1 LVKDTLKQN
10 KNDQIKNYCI
20 VITGGVAT
28 GKSVVASMLRKLGYT
43 VIDADQ
49 VAREV
54 VQPGR
59 PALKMIAEAF
69 GQDLINHD
77 GQLNRSKLREI
88 IMRDDTARKKLEG
101 ILHPAIQTAFESTVK
116 TQKLGHGK
124 IFFYEAALVFEIGRD
139 HLFKECWAT
148 YCSEETQI
156 QRLQQRS
163 HLTRQQCLDIIRAQ
177 MPAALKAAKANRQI
191 DTEVGLAD
199 LEEIIKNL
207 VKVQKP

>member
-1 LVKDTLKQN
+1 MAKDMLKQN

-49 VAREV
+49 VARDV

-88 IMRDDTARKKLEG
+88 IMRDDTARRKLEG

-177 MPAALKAAKANRQI
+177 MPAGIKAAKAKRQI
-191 DTEVGLAD
+191 DTETSIAE
-199 LEEIIKNL
+199 LEESIKNL
-207 VKVQKP
+207 IMV

>member
-1 LVKDTLKQN
+1 LAKDTSKQN
-10 KNDQIKNYCI
+10 QNDQIKKYCI
-20 VITGGVAT
+20 AVTGGVAT
-28 GKSVVASMLRKLGYT
+28 GKSTAASILRKLGYT

-49 VAREV
+49 LARDL
-54 VQPGR
+54 VQPGQ
-59 PALKMIAEAF
+59 PALKIIAEAF
-69 GQDLINHD
+69 GQDLINLD

-88 IMRDDTARKKLEG
+88 VMRDDNARQKLEA
-101 ILHPAIQTAFESTVK
+101 IMHPAIQTAFESAVK

-124 IFFYEAALVFEIGRD
+124 LFFYEASLVFEVGRD

-177 MPAALKAAKANRQI
+177 MPAGIKAAKANRQI
-191 DTEVGLAD
+191 DTETSIAE
-199 LEEIIKNL
+199 LEENIKNL
-207 VKVQKP
+207 IKA

>member
-1 LVKDTLKQN
+1 MGKDTLKQN

-54 VQPGR
+54 VQSGR

-156 QRLQQRS
+156 LRLQQRS

-177 MPAALKAAKANRQI
+177 MPAGLKAAKANRQI
-191 DTEVGLAD
+191 DTEVGIAE
-199 LEEIIKNL
+199 LEENIKNL

>member
-1 LVKDTLKQN
+1 MAKDTSKQN

-49 VAREV
+49 LAREV

-69 GQDLINHD
+69 GQDLLNHD
-77 GQLNRSKLREI
+77 GQLNRYKLREI
-88 IMRDDTARKKLEG
+88 VMRDDAARKKLEG

-177 MPAALKAAKANRQI
+177 MPAGLKAAKANRQI
-191 DTEVGLAD
+191 DTEVGLAEV
-199 LEEIIKNL
+199 EENIKNL

>member
-1 LVKDTLKQN
+1 
-10 KNDQIKNYCI
+10 
-20 VITGGVAT
+20 
-28 GKSVVASMLRKLGYT
+28 MLRKLGYT

-49 VAREV
+49 LAREV
-54 VQPGR
+54 VQPGQ

-69 GQDLINHD
+69 GQDLLNHD
-77 GQLNRSKLREI
+77 GLLNRSKLREI
-88 IMRDDTARKKLEG
+88 VMRDDTARKKLEG

-177 MPAALKAAKANRQI
+177 MPAGIKAAKANRQI
-191 DTEVGLAD
+191 DTETSIAE
-199 LEEIIKNL
+199 LEENIKNL
-207 VKVQKP
+207 IKA

>member
-1 LVKDTLKQN
+1 MLKQN

-49 VAREV
+49 VARDV

-88 IMRDDTARKKLEG
+88 IMRDDTARRKLEG

-177 MPAALKAAKANRQI
+177 MPAGIKAAKAKRQI
-191 DTEVGLAD
+191 DTETSIAE
-199 LEEIIKNL
+199 LEESIKNL
-207 VKVQKP
+207 IMV

>member
-1 LVKDTLKQN
+1 LGKDTLKQN

-54 VQPGR
+54 VQSGR

-156 QRLQQRS
+156 LRLQQRS

-177 MPAALKAAKANRQI
+177 MPAGLKAAKANRQI
-191 DTEVGLAD
+191 DTEVGIAE
-199 LEEIIKNL
+199 LEENIKNL

>member
-1 LVKDTLKQN
+1 LVTDTPN
-10 KNDQIKNYCI
+10 KNQNNQIKEYCI
-20 VITGGVAT
+20 AITGGIAT
-28 GKSVVASMLRKLGYT
+28 GKSLTASILRKLGYT

-49 VAREV
+49 LARDV

-59 PALKMIAEAF
+59 LALDQIRDAF
-69 GQDLINHD
+69 GQDVINLD

-88 IMRDDTARKKLEG
+88 VMRDDVARQKLEA
-101 ILHPAIQTAFESTVK
+101 IMHPAIQTAFESTVQ

-124 IFFYEAALVFEIGRD
+124 LFFYEASLVFEVGRD
-139 HLFKECWAT
+139 KLFRECWAT

-177 MPAALKAAKANRQI
+177 MPAGLKAAKATRQI
-191 DTEVGLAD
+191 DTETSITE
-199 LEEIIKNL
+199 LEENIKKL
-207 VKVQKP
+207 VKVQNP

>member
-1 LVKDTLKQN
+1 MVKDTLKQN

-199 LEEIIKNL
+199 LEENIKNL

>member
-1 LVKDTLKQN
+1 MVKDTLKQN

>member
-1 LVKDTLKQN
+1 MAKDMLKQN

-49 VAREV
+49 VARDV

-88 IMRDDTARKKLEG
+88 IMRDDTARRKLEG

-177 MPAALKAAKANRQI
+177 MPAGLKAAKANRQI
-191 DTEVGLAD
+191 DTEVGIAE
-199 LEEIIKNL
+199 LEENIKNL
-207 VKVQKP
+207 VKVHKP

>member
-199 LEEIIKNL
+199 LEENIKNL

>member
-1 LVKDTLKQN
+1 MAKDTSKQN

-49 VAREV
+49 LAREV

-69 GQDLINHD
+69 GQDLLNHD

-88 IMRDDTARKKLEG
+88 VMRDDDARKKLEG

-139 HLFKECWAT
+139 QLFKECWAT

-177 MPAALKAAKANRQI
+177 MPADLKAAKANRQI
-191 DTEVGLAD
+191 DTEVGLAEV
-199 LEEIIKNL
+199 EENIKNL